1 MTHRVVFTD
10 HTFDDLGIEREIL
23 AAADAEL
30 VDAAASDEPLADLV
44 TDADGILVMY
54 DEIDADLIRSMDECK
69 VISRTGIG
77 VDNVDIDAATEAGI
91 HVTNVPDYC
100 IPEVADHTL
109 GLALALQRKIVEYD
123 RSVEAGEWDVSAG
136 RPMHRLSE
144 QTWGLVGYGN
154 IARAVGDRVEAT
166 GMDRIAFDAFL
177 DDEEIRENGPEP
189 VDSLDELLGRADVVS
204 VHVPLTNETEHMIGR
219 EELEAM
225 QTGAYLINCA
235 RGGIV
240 DEDVLAAALDAGEIA
255 GAGLDV
261 LAEEPP
267 GEDHPLLDDPRS
279 IITPHVA
286 FNSEESVVELRQKA
300 ARNAR
305 DVLVGESP
313 AYSVNGEA
321 L

>member
-10 HTFDDLGIEREIL
+10 HTFDDLDIEREIL
-23 AAADAEL
+23 AEADAEL

-54 DEIDADLIRSMDECK
+54 DEIDAGLIRSMSECQ

-109 GLALALQRKIVEYD
+109 GLALALQRKLIEYD

-136 RPMHRLSE
+136 RPMHRLAE

-177 DDEEIRENGPEP
+177 DDEEIRKNGAEP

-204 VHVPLTNETEHMIGR
+204 VHVPLTEETENMVGR
-219 EELEAM
+219 AELEAM
-225 QTGAYLINCA
+225 QNHAYLINCA

-240 DEDVLAAALDAGEIA
+240 DEDALAAALDDGEIA

-261 LAEEPP
+261 LSEEPP
-267 GEDHPLLDDPRS
+267 SEDHPLLDDHRM
-279 IITPHVA
+279 IITPHAA

-305 DVLVGESP
+305 DVLSGELP
-313 AYSVNGEA
+313 AYSVNGGE